1 MRKFL
6 LLICLFISSP
16 SLAVNIN
23 ILSDGNTDIKMKYL
37 ELLKQKFPAEYHDL
51 NVLDKSINRRNGLF
65 IAIGANALKKAIEL
79 KVQNPVI
86 AVFIK
91 QSNFYHTLKSI
102 EHNNLSQGQYINLD
116 NIGAIYSDPPISMQT
131 KLIKEIFGVQASF
144 GVITSPITKFLI
156 PHIQKYA
163 DENNLSVKFINFTEG
178 ENINKVLNSL
188 KEQNVLFAMPD
199 ELVWNSKTLK
209 NIVLSTYRNDQPIIG
224 FSRNLVKA
232 GAIATYYTDL
242 NGVVMETID
251 RINEFKVN
259 APPIRTSS
267 KHNSLVTN
275 SSVLRSFG
283 LKEPEA

>member
-1 MRKFL
+1 MRIFL
-6 LLICLFISSP
+6 LIVCLFISSP
-16 SLAVNIN
+16 SLAVTIN
-23 ILSDGNTDIKMKYL
+23 ILSDSDTTIKTKYL
-37 ELLKQKFPAEYHDL
+37 DLLRQKYTAEYHDL
-51 NVLDKSINRRNGLF
+51 NFLDKSINRREGLF
-65 IAIGANALKKAIEL
+65 IAIGTKALRKVIEL
-79 KVQNPVI
+79 KVNKPVI
-86 AVFIK
+86 AIFIK

-116 NIGAIYSDPPISMQT
+116 NIGAIFSDPPISMQT
-131 KLIKEIFGVQASF
+131 KLIKEIFGAQASL
-144 GVITSPITKFLI
+144 GVITSPITSFLT

-163 DENNLSVKFINFTEG
+163 DENQLSVEFINFTDG

-188 KEQNVLFAMPD
+188 KDQDVLFAMPD
-199 ELVWNSKTLK
+199 KLVWNSKTLK

-259 APPIRTSS
+259 KPPTRSSS